1 MRPEKP
7 KKSSRPEFVTAR
19 IAELQRQLGLEK
31 NENRKSELQSEIDE
45 WQRSKPK
52 QKSDR
57 GRW

>member
-19 IAELQRQLGLEK
+19 IAELQRQLGMEK

-52 QKSDR
+52 QKTDR

>member
-1 MRPEKP
+1 MRFEKP

-31 NENRKSELQSEIDE
+31 NENRRSELLSEIDE

>member
-1 MRPEKP
+1 MRTEKP

>member
-1 MRPEKP
+1 MRSEKP

-52 QKSDR
+52 QKTDR

>member
-52 QKSDR
+52 QKTDR

>member
-1 MRPEKP
+1 MRTEKP

-52 QKSDR
+52 QKTDR

>member
-1 MRPEKP
+1 MRTEKP
-7 KKSSRPEFVTAR
+7 KKSSRAEFVTAR

-52 QKSDR
+52 QKTDR